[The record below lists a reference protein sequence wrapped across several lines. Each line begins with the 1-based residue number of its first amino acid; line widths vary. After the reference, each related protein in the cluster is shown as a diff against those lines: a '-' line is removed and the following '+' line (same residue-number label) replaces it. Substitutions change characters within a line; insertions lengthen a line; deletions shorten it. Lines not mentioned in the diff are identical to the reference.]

1 MMSRRVV
8 VTGMGVVSP
17 IGNSV
22 NEYWDSLLKGRSGAD
37 YITHFDASDHT
48 TKFACEVKNLSTEGI
63 IEDKDVRKIDP
74 YSRYALVAAYE
85 AIQDSGLDFQKTDIN
100 RVGVVVGSGVGGIQS
115 FENETRKV
123 VERGPR
129 RVSPFFVPQ
138 MISDIAAGHIS
149 MKYNLRGPNYCI
161 VSACATA
168 SHSIG
173 DAARLILYGDADVM
187 VTGGSEAAV
196 SPMGVAGFNA
206 MRALSTRNDE
216 PQKASRPF
224 DKNRDG
230 FVIGEGSGIVVVEEL
245 EHARRRG
252 ANIHAE
258 IRGIGFTADAYHIT
272 APAPGGEG
280 AVRAMRRCIED
291 GKLNLEDIDY
301 INAHGTSTHFNDKSE
316 TDAIKATFA
325 EYADKLNISSTKSM
339 TGHLLGAAGGI
350 ELIATILAIK
360 NGVIPPT
367 INYEEPDPECDLNY
381 TPNLPVERNVRS
393 AISNTFGFG
402 GHNACISVSKFE

>member
-1 MMSRRVV
+1 MSRRIV

-17 IGNSV
+17 IGKSV
-22 NEYWDSLLKGRSGAD
+22 IEYWGSLIEGRSGAD
-37 YITHFDASDHT
+37 YITHFDASEHV

-63 IEDKDVRKIDP
+63 IEDKEVRKIDA
-74 YSRYALVAAYE
+74 YSQYALVAAHE
-85 AIQDSGLDFQKTDIN
+85 AIKDSGLDLEKIDID
-100 RVGVVVGSGVGGIQS
+100 RAGVVVGSGIGGIQS

-149 MKYNLRGPNYCI
+149 MKYNLRGPNYSI

-173 DAARLILYGDADVM
+173 DAARLILHGDADIM

-216 PQKASRPF
+216 PQRASRPF

-230 FVIGEGSGIVVVEEL
+230 FVIGEGSGILVIEEL
-245 EHARRRG
+245 EHARQRG

-280 AVRAMRRCIED
+280 AIRAMRRCIED
-291 GKLNLEDIDY
+291 GKLNLDDIDY
-301 INAHGTSTHFNDKSE
+301 INAHGTSTPYNDKSE
-316 TDAIKATFA
+316 TDAIKSTFGQ
-325 EYADKLNISSTKSM
+325 YAGKLNISSTKSM

-350 ELIATILAIK
+350 ELVASILAIK

-367 INYEEPDPECDLNY
+367 INYDEPDPECDLNY
-381 TPNLPVERNVRS
+381 TPNQPVERSVRS